1 MPGNIIV
8 GDDDGVVVI
17 PQEYAEEV
25 LSCCEKRLR
34 TEDQWKQQV
43 EEGETTIEAVGLQ
56 EQIKS
61 LNIKFVKCLHLIV
74 PIN

>member
-25 LSCCEKRLR
+25 LSCCEKRFS

-43 EEGETTIEAVGLQ
+43 EEGKTTIEAVGLQ

-61 LNIKFVKCLHLIV
+61 LNIKFV
-74 PIN
+74 

>member
-1 MPGNIIV
+1 MIKTRQTISKNV
-8 GDDDGVVVI
+8 K
-17 PQEYAEEV
+17 QLV
-25 LSCCEKRLR
+25 LGTAQLVR
-34 TEDQWKQQV
+34 WIQQV

-61 LNIKFVKCLHLIV
+61 LNIKFVKCFHLIV